1 MKWIFLP
8 GFDGTGIL
16 FAPLL
21 RVLPPE
27 IEPGVVAYP
36 ADRSCSADELAGLV
50 LAHLP
55 QSEPYVLV
63 AESFSG
69 PIALK
74 AASRHVM
81 PPKAVVLC
89 ASFAQC
95 PPPRILI
102 AVLRF
107 CGTALTR
114 TRLPRWLVRRFLLGD
129 AAEEVVAL
137 FYHALGGVSPR
148 VLAHRFSVLLEF
160 DEDFVPAALNFPL
173 LYLQAGQDRLVKP
186 RDFKIV
192 QRRFPETHL
201 ERIASPHLILQVHPE
216 ASVRAISE
224 FLARLQPG
232 APPPAKNLFSPAGGS
247 WFSEGT

>member
-1 MKWIFLP
+1 MKWILLP

-21 RVLPPE
+21 RALPPG
-27 IEPGVVAYP
+27 IEPAVVADP
-36 ADRSCSADELAGLV
+36 ADRISTADELVEARS
-50 LAHLP
+50 ARLP
-55 QSEPYVLV
+55 QNEPCVLI

-81 PPKAVVLC
+81 PPAAVVLC

-102 AVLRF
+102 AILRF

-114 TRLPRWLVRRFLLGD
+114 TRPPCWLVRRFLLGD
-129 AAEEVVAL
+129 ASEEVVAL

-160 DEDFVPAALNFPL
+160 DEGFVPAALNFPL
-173 LYLQAGQDRLVKP
+173 LYLQAGEDRLVKA
-186 RDFKIV
+186 RNFEIV
-192 QRRFPETHL
+192 QRRHPETHL
-201 ERIASPHLILQVHPE
+201 QRIESPHLILQVQPQ

-232 APPPAKNLFSPAGGS
+232 LPYAIKQ
-247 WFSEGT
+247 TD